1 MLQADYDER
10 DARRTAILAERA
22 RIAEEQRVRGASHCG
37 VGTDD
42 RGLVQVQA
50 ALEKKRNEAA
60 RVVTRFIKQ
69 YAERKKAEKEAARAV
84 RALACVSGG

>member
-1 MLQADYDER
+1 
-10 DARRTAILAERA
+10 
-22 RIAEEQRVRGASHCG
+22 
-37 VGTDD
+37 
-42 RGLVQVQA
+42 VQVQA

-84 RALACVSGG
+84 RALASIACVSGG